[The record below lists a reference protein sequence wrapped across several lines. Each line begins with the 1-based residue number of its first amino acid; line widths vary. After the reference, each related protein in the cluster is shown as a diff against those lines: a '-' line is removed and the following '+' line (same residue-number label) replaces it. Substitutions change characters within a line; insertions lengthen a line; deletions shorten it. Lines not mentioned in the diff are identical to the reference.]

1 MNGVQQLGE
10 MLRHYADT
18 ETHKKQLFEKQS
30 AHWTARIVEL
40 FDRMEQWLA
49 PVKSPGLLETQR
61 EAYVAFGP
69 NLAVEAS
76 TFKTQKLTI
85 QIAGRVMEFVPE
97 VMGTGGTISISV
109 MGHTAARHG
118 SVSLVGV
125 PGTGDWQ
132 WRKTNGLKD
141 ADIYPFDADFLAL
154 QLQSLIPREYH

>member
-10 MLRHYADT
+10 MLRHYAET
-18 ETHKKQLFEKQS
+18 EIHKKQLFEKQS
-30 AHWTARIVEL
+30 AHWTARIAEL
-40 FDRMEQWLA
+40 FDRMEHWLE
-49 PVKSPGLLETQR
+49 PVKSPNLLETQR

-69 NLAVEAS
+69 NLALEIS

-85 QIAGRVMEFVPE
+85 QIAGKVMEFVPE
-97 VMGTGGTISISV
+97 VMGAGGTISLAV
-109 MGHTAARHG
+109 VGHTASRHG

-125 PGTGDWQ
+125 PETGDWQ

-141 ADIYPFDADFLAL
+141 ADVHAFDADFLAL